1 MKPDHNLLYLLV
13 GLLAIGL
20 LASLLPDWAMVWKLS
35 SASVLLL
42 ALLDLQLVRQQPLPG
57 VKRVL
62 RSSIPVGV
70 WSKLALR
77 LSNNSSRGLR
87 LILHDHHPA
96 DFAIQGLPREVL
108 LPARRQLELNYRI
121 RPQRRGDG
129 EFPGID
135 LILRSPFGLWRH
147 RRFIDLVDRVRV
159 YPNFREIA
167 KYALLATDNY
177 LSQMG
182 IRHRQRRG
190 EGSDFNQLRE
200 YRAGDSL
207 RQIDWKASSRYRR
220 LISKEYQD
228 ERDQQLVFL
237 LDCGRHMRHQDAA
250 GAHLDHA
257 LNAML
262 LLSYV
267 AVKQG
272 DAVGF
277 LSFGGWDRWQ
287 PPRKDGELIRRL
299 LEATYDLDSTLE
311 AADYLAAARKL
322 MPLQRRRALVV
333 ILTNSRD
340 EDRGELSRAVGLLAR
355 RHLVVIAE
363 LREKGLSHAL
373 EQPVVDLADALRFH
387 GVVDYLASRSEGLKL
402 LQHQGALLVDAL
414 PEQLPVMLVNRY
426 LDIKA
431 GGVL

>member
-1 MKPDHNLLYLLV
+1 MKPDRNLLYLLA

-20 LASLLPDWAMVWKLS
+20 LASLLPGWVMLWKLC
-35 SASVLLL
+35 SAVVLLL
-42 ALLDLQLVRQQPLPG
+42 GLLDLQLVRQQPLPG

-62 RSSIPVGV
+62 RGSIPVGV
-70 WSKLALR
+70 WSKIELQ

-87 LILHDHHPA
+87 LTLHDHHPA
-96 DFAIQGLPREVL
+96 DFDIQGLPREVFL
-108 LPARRQLELNYRI
+108 SARRKLELSYRI

-129 EFPGID
+129 EFPGIN

-147 RRFIDLVDRVRV
+147 RRFIVLVDRVRV

-182 IRHRQRRG
+182 IHHRQRLG

-200 YRAGDSL
+200 YRTGDSL

-267 AVKQG
+267 AVRQG

-277 LSFGGWDRWQ
+277 LAFGGQERWQ

-299 LEATYDLDSTLE
+299 LERTYDLDSTLE

-373 EQPVVDLADALRFH
+373 EEPVTGLADALRFH
-387 GVVDYLASRSEGLKL
+387 GVVDYLANRSECLKQ

-431 GGVL
+431 SGVL